1 MEGLLSI
8 TVFLLLISGTL
19 ATFAAW
25 FKRCPSDK
33 ILVIYGKTTGGL
45 SSRCIRLMIYGKTT
59 GGLPSRC
66 IHGGATFVW
75 PMIETY
81 QFLDL
86 TPIPIDIK
94 LEGISTMDGIQ
105 LDLSST
111 FTVGIATEKGVME
124 NAAEHLLGLTLN
136 DIQHIAEDII
146 RNHMPPAIAAMTF
159 EELNAAKQTRDRN
172 GPFHP
177 FQEYGG
183 KSRSLVIVRELRKV
197 GIRLINAN
205 IEDVSVSPGQDP
217 NVGKAVES
225 PPPFPREA
233 GLGSD
238 EAAAPAN
245 EL

>member
-1 MEGLLSI
+1 MEGLLS
-8 TVFLLLISGTL
+8 TTVVFLLVIFGTL
-19 ATFAAW
+19 AAFAMRY
-25 FKRCPSDK
+25 KRCPSDK
-33 ILVIYGKTTGGL
+33 ILVIYGKTTGGR
-45 SSRCIRLMIYGKTT
+45 S
-59 GGLPSRC
+59 SRC
-66 IHGGATFVW
+66 IHGGAAFVW
-75 PMIETY
+75 PMIQAY

-94 LEGISTMDGIQ
+94 LEGA
-105 LDLSST
+105 LSQQNIRINTPST
-111 FTVGIATEKGVME
+111 FTVGIATEKGLME
-124 NAAEHLLGLTLN
+124 NAAERLLGLSLN
-136 DIQHIAEDII
+136 DIQSLAEDII
-146 RNHMPPAIAAMTF
+146 RTHMPPVIATMTF

-233 GLGSD
+233 DPGSRETETPTD
-238 EAAAPAN
+238 Q
-245 EL
+245 L